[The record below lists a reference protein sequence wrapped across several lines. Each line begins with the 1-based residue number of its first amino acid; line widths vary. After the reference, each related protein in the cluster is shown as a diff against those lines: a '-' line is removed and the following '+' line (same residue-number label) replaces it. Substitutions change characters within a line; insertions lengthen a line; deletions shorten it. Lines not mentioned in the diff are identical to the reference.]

1 MRTARLKVSSCL
13 LADALNLP
21 EGTRITGAELD
32 LMRLDTV
39 VFDVVHEDLDDV
51 ERGQLIPQVDLV
63 IKPRPRGEWVK
74 YGSAR

>member
-1 MRTARLKVSSCL
+1 MRTAKLKVSSCI
-13 LADALNLP
+13 LADVLNLP

-32 LMRLDTV
+32 LMRLDTI
-39 VFDVVHEDLDDV
+39 VFNVVHEDLDDV
-51 ERGQLIPQVDLV
+51 EKGELIPQVDLE